1 MTHCC
6 KNNLFINNIML
17 IILIIIIILLILC
30 IYRKER
36 FANNSN
42 DPSKPFVNAFSNKLI
57 EDINLRQ

>member
-36 FANNSN
+36 FTNDTNNT
-42 DPSKPFVNAFSNKLI
+42 DIPFVNAFNKRFI
-57 EDINLRQ
+57 DDINLRQ